1 MRYSAKPRHSI
12 FVNFYGF
19 LSFSKYK
26 GKNIVENISKTSK

>member
-26 GKNIVENISKTSK
+26 GKNIGKTISKTPK